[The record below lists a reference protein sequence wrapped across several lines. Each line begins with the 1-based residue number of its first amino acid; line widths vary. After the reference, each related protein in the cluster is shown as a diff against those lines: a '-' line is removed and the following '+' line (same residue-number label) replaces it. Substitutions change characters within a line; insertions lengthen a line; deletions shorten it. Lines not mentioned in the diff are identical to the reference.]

1 MKTQKLYCTFF
12 LDDLFLGIDVLK
24 VQEILLYQEMTR
36 IPLADPVISGLINLR
51 GQVVTAM
58 DLRLRLGLTERS
70 QEELPM
76 NVIVQNHGD
85 TVSLLVDE
93 IGDVVEVEDS
103 AFDPPQRPSKA
114 PFASSSV
121 ASTSSM
127 AGFCWLWTPNERW
140 ICQLTPSAAIDTLD
154 GRRLL
159 VIDAEQTLD
168 VYQTLLIC
176 CEKTQDEACRYMP
189 KNKECSHI
197 LQAVPF
203 HK

>member
-70 QEELPM
+70 SEQLPM

-93 IGDVVEVEDS
+93 IGDVVEVEDD
-103 AFDPPQRPSKA
+103 AFEPPPETIKGTIRK
-114 PFASSSV
+114 
-121 ASTSSM
+121 
-127 AGFCWLWTPNERW
+127 L
-140 ICQLTPSAAIDTLD
+140 IDGVYKLD
-154 GRRLL
+154 GRLLL
-159 VIDAEQTLD
+159 VMDAERTMDLSAD
-168 VYQTLLIC
+168 
-176 CEKTQDEACRYMP
+176 A
-189 KNKECSHI
+189 
-197 LQAVPF
+197 
-203 HK
+203 